1 MRNRKLIQL
10 LMYLILTL
18 FVTFCYIDWNGA
30 IIITLILIFGYVLIG
45 VFELIQFFQRKKELL
60 KLGCIELFRSEFLGV
75 LVSIALPI
83 ILYLV
88 ISKLDFLNFES
99 NDFTRFFLL
108 ESKMNIPFYI
118 VIGTFIANLLIND
131 RRVFYATDKGLVT
144 RGNYFESYFWNDF
157 LGYKIIKEQSLIRF
171 KKKNG
176 KFLFITYDESLQGK
190 EELIIE
196 SLSKNLTEDVKNI
209 NH

>member
-1 MRNRKLIQL
+1 
-10 LMYLILTL
+10 MYLILTL

>member
-1 MRNRKLIQL
+1 
-10 LMYLILTL
+10 MYLILAL

-30 IIITLILIFGYVLIG
+30 IIITLALIVGYVLIS
-45 VFELIQFFQRKKELL
+45 VFELIQFFKRKKELL
-60 KLGCIELFRSEFLGV
+60 KLGRIELFRSEFLGV

-83 ILYLV
+83 ILYLL
-88 ISKLDFLNFES
+88 IRKLDFLNFES

-108 ESKMNIPFYI
+108 DSKMNIPFYI
-118 VIGTFIANLLIND
+118 VIGTFISNLFIND
-131 RRVFYATDKGLVT
+131 KRAFYATDKGLVT
-144 RGNYFESYFWNDF
+144 QGNYFESYFWSDF
-157 LGYKIIKEQSLIRF
+157 LEFKIIKEQSLIRF

-176 KFLFITYDESLQGK
+176 KFLFITYDDTFKEK